1 MTPNTEFLFK
11 GKASGQFGQGLLE
24 AGFDDGLF
32 RPFYNHKGEPCVTVN
47 TGRIIEKDGKLYQEK
62 ETRRVADVMRHGY
75 MNPTFN
81 TTTLRFADWI
91 HFEQRLIMATRQEL
105 QAWADLSAANSIGG
119 FDAMSTMT
127 YEYEAVTDIGE
138 VSVSMDGSSSGR
150 DFQPEFVNSSIPLP
164 IYHVDS
170 TMGMRYNMVS
180 AKRGTPLS
188 AVKIEQAGRRIA
200 EYVEDSVIG
209 LLTGDETVKGP
220 TYGTRSGFHA
230 HREASRVYGYT
241 NHPSRNTK
249 TDLTTPTGSNPQATV
264 DDVLEMRDIL
274 YDDGFKGP
282 FMLYHST
289 DWNVYMDDDYGQ
301 IGTGSSYG
309 FAPTK
314 TLRERLRQ
322 IEDIRDVRQ
331 LRRMTSTTAPLT
343 LLLVSMDSNVAAAI
357 NGATPRTIQWET
369 KGGWE
374 LNFRTYA
381 IQVPVLYYDANGNMG
396 IVHGT
401 TS

>member
-1 MTPNTEFLFK
+1 MNIEFLHK
-11 GKASGQFGQGLLE
+11 GKASGQFGQGLME
-24 AGFDDGLF
+24 AGFDDGLY

-47 TGRIIEKDGKLYQEK
+47 TGKIIEKDGKLFYEK
-62 ETRRVADVMRHGY
+62 ETRRIADVVRNGY

-81 TTTLRFADWI
+81 ATTLRFADWI
-91 HFEQRLIMATRQEL
+91 HFEQKLIQATRQEL

-127 YEYEAVTDIGE
+127 YEYEAVTDLGE
-138 VSVSMDGSSSGR
+138 VMVSMDGRASGR
-150 DFQPEFVNSSIPLP
+150 DFQPEFVNSSVPLP

-170 TMGMRYNMVS
+170 SMGMRYNMVS
-180 AKRGTPLS
+180 AKRGTPMS

-209 LLTGDETVKGP
+209 LLTGDETVKGV
-220 TYGTRSGFHA
+220 TYGTRANFHP
-230 HREASRVYGYT
+230 HREASRIYGYL
-241 NHPSRNTK
+241 NHPNRNIK
-249 TDLTTPTGSNPQATV
+249 NDLTTPTGSNPQATV

-274 YDDGFKGP
+274 YDDGFNGP

-289 DWNVYMDDDYGQ
+289 DWATVLDDDYGQ

-314 TLRERLRQ
+314 TLRERLLS
-322 IEDIRDVRQ
+322 IKDIKDVRQ
-331 LRRMTSTTAPLT
+331 LRRLTSSASPHT
-343 LLLVSMDSNVAAAI
+343 LILVSMTSNVAAAI
-357 NGATPRTIQWET
+357 NGATPRTVQWET

-381 IQVPVLYYDANGNMG
+381 IQVPVFYYDANGNMG
-396 IVHGT
+396 IVVGT